1 MVTTR
6 PPRQVQTTNHR
17 QSRSGFNPACPS
29 KRRAVM
35 LRAFRSCICT
45 PRSGLSAL
53 EGYPARFSRAS
64 LEKQE
69 STIKKPPAPKVNFST
84 TSRHRLYVALR
95 PHASLL
101 AAACGLRGCLAGLA
115 ASLDSAAG
123 LYRATHLGALAV
135 DLADGAASAEVRE
148 GRHVEVERL
157 ILALGVADT
166 REVAVDVEEV
176 VPVGLWHT
184 PSRLVRSRKGGHALR
199 LQATQ
204 FGYTVRRCCPSTLL
218 CSLLTRLVIQPE

>member
-1 MVTTR
+1 
-6 PPRQVQTTNHR
+6 
-17 QSRSGFNPACPS
+17 
-29 KRRAVM
+29 VM
-35 LRAFRSCICT
+35 LRAFRSCLCT

-123 LYRATHLGALAV
+123 LNRATHLGALAV

-204 FGYTVRRCCPSTLL
+204 FGYTVRRCCPPRRYYAHFLRAWLSNPNSTHYELRA
-218 CSLLTRLVIQPE
+218 SGSRSTHAPGAP